1 MKCIFEICVNEKI
14 KKKTSKLIIKLI
26 FLLNIIFLHTDFF
39 YFMKKICVFLYFL
52 CKNHIYSNFEN
63 NKVNIYIYI
72 LLLTL
77 CDQGSNQWNKCESP
91 LLDRTTNSIAS
102 HDPQQHQHIHWLRA
116 NKDHQS
122 SCPRTIYLSHH
133 GLILERVAVH

>member
-1 MKCIFEICVNEKI
+1 
-14 KKKTSKLIIKLI
+14 
-26 FLLNIIFLHTDFF
+26 
-39 YFMKKICVFLYFL
+39 MKKICVFLYFL

-122 SCPRTIYLSHH
+122 SCPRTLYLSHH
-133 GLILERVAVH
+133 GLILESLAVHETHINNFSTICVVIIYIKKSSPDEKMFD